1 MYFCQYQEEQKLNL
15 NYIKIKYNQLIEKIK
30 IKGINNTIKE
40 VFFLN
45 KTAITFHKKL
55 KDYQID
61 SELLSNIESKIISIS
76 SLDCVVQYSFP
87 NKSRYL
93 KLVANIKQGYEVFLY
108 VLKDEVV
115 GDCWF
120 ATSIDTSKKLL
131 HPDIKLFRINPAK
144 KSAYMFD
151 MFVKP
156 EERGT
161 QITNSILKYAFYCF
175 KQRGITDVY
184 SYVMSNNIP
193 AIWTVRTLG
202 FKELKKLKM
211 NYLLFYKSTSEYK

>member
-1 MYFCQYQEEQKLNL
+1 LDLN
-15 NYIKIKYNQLIEKIK
+15 NIKIKYNQLIEKIK
-30 IKGINNTIKE
+30 TKGINKTFKE
-40 VFFLN
+40 VIFLN
-45 KTAITFHKKL
+45 KTAITFHKNL
-55 KDYQID
+55 NDYQID
-61 SELLSNIESKIISIS
+61 SELLNKLESKIISVS
-76 SLDCVVQYSFP
+76 SPDIVVQYSFP

-93 KLVANIKQGYEVFLY
+93 KLVANIKRGYEVFLY
-108 VLKDEVV
+108 ILGDEVV

-120 ATSIDTSKKLL
+120 ATSLDTSQKLL
-131 HPDIKLFRINPAK
+131 HPDMQLFRMNPAK

-151 MFVKP
+151 MFVRP

-161 QITNSILKYAFYCF
+161 QITYSILKYAFYCF